1 MLGKN
6 FEYSLF
12 CNDDSLLVSVG
23 WVWCAMSWGFCD
35 YGVGGDGVLLSE
47 DDDGVKGQSGS

>member
-23 WVWCAMSWGFCD
+23 WVWCAMSGGFCD

-47 DDDGVKGQSGS
+47 DDDGV